1 MTGMPMPAMTA
12 VPTLARPRVL
22 STGTCT
28 PAIGWPVTS
37 AAPASSYRH
46 ESRGLD
52 LRSVNHNSIVGTD
65 ALPATAGRG
74 GFSADTV
81 AKQAAPPRG
90 VPR

>member
-1 MTGMPMPAMTA
+1 MTRMTMPAMTA

-28 PAIGWPVTS
+28 PVAGWPVTS
-37 AAPASSYRH
+37 AAPAPSYRH

-52 LRSVNHNSIVGTD
+52 LRPVTHNSIVGID
-65 ALPATAGRG
+65 ALPATAGRR
-74 GFSADTV
+74 GFGADTV